1 MSTVCHRWDSL
12 CRNCMERRGE
22 QWRVRTW
29 HWQIL
34 ECVNKV
40 HFIEGKTIFDG
51 QNVCLYLQKGMQ
63 KQEWASWRQ
72 KPLFFTLN
80 QIEWLSQKQSRED
93 FTKKRERENYTK
105 SHICVKLPKFVIVED
120 KAGSML
126 PRKQKQ
132 KSSYSRALSCF
143 IPLAGNSS
151 YYRSTNPWFIIISRN
166 GHTCMQRSHKHKGKN
181 KQQHL
186 LTKPLTKLKKNVSK
200 EETKF

>member
-1 MSTVCHRWDSL
+1 MWQFIFKILLFSCVQSRRKQSKFKNKGTNSIFNNTLSHKMSTVCHRWESL
-12 CRNCMERRGE
+12 CRNCMERSGE

-80 QIEWLSQKQSRED
+80 QIEWLSQKKSREE
-93 FTKKRERENYTK
+93 FTKKREREGIIQK
-105 SHICVKLPKFVIVED
+105 AIFVW
-120 KAGSML
+120 SFL
-126 PRKQKQ
+126 N
-132 KSSYSRALSCF
+132 L
-143 IPLAGNSS
+143 
-151 YYRSTNPWFIIISRN
+151 W
-166 GHTCMQRSHKHKGKN
+166 
-181 KQQHL
+181 
-186 LTKPLTKLKKNVSK
+186 
-200 EETKF
+200 